1 MFIARMTRM
10 ACVFAVG
17 CIAVAC
23 QQRDAGSLDTASTP
37 VTLDTTQRVTPRVV
51 GRGIELPVTL
61 PVLDAFLAD
70 SAFVAQL
77 QPRLDLTDAQVD
89 SLRRIAREETA
100 RLSRDAGVE
109 SGMAWAARELAT
121 TRINALV
128 GVEKSAQLMALV
140 RYYWSD
146 VSAGADTTLAA
157 RDSAVLAAGTV
168 LSNVPT
174 DTRIVVNAPAYRMD
188 VFDSG
193 RLVKTYRIGI
203 GYPEFP
209 LPTGVRSATR
219 IIFNPTW
226 TPPNEP
232 WVEGGGTAKVG
243 RTVAAGSKFN
253 PLGIAKIPIGLPSLI
268 HGGKLAKDIG
278 GFASHGC
285 VGLTNAQLRDF
296 TLVLARIGGGELSDS
311 AIRAFGRR
319 RTVTKEITLPQAIP
333 VELRYETIMVHDG
346 ALHVHRDVYDYD
358 TNNEAA
364 LAAALAM
371 YGVTPEQL
379 TTSERTLIVD
389 AMREMSRDV
398 SSAGGTRTP
407 AESGAVTRR
416 VTGRKEVVIPVA
428 ALAGKGYPA
437 PVAE

>member
-1 MFIARMTRM
+1 MLLAQLPRTMSL
-10 ACVFAVG
+10 FAVG
-17 CIAVAC
+17 CLAVAC
-23 QQRDAGSLDTASTP
+23 QSRDAGSLDTASAP
-37 VTLDTTQRVTPRVV
+37 VALDTTQRLTPRVV

-61 PVLDAFLAD
+61 PVLNAFFAD

-89 SLRRIAREETA
+89 SLRRIAGEETA
-100 RLSRDAGVE
+100 RLRRDATPE

-121 TRINALV
+121 TRINAAI

-146 VSAGADTTLAA
+146 VSTIADTTVAG
-157 RDSAVLAAGTV
+157 RDSAVRAAATV

-226 TPPNEP
+226 TPPDEP

-243 RTVAAGSKFN
+243 QTVAAGSKLN
-253 PLGIAKIPIGLPSLI
+253 PLGIAKIPIGMPSLI
-268 HGGKLAKDIG
+268 HGGKLARDLG

-285 VGLTNAQLRDF
+285 VGLTDVQLRDF
-296 TLVLARIGGGELSDS
+296 TLQLARLGGGELTDS

-319 RTVTKEITLPQAIP
+319 RTVTKEIALPRAIP

-358 TNNEAA
+358 TNNDAA
-364 LAAALAM
+364 LAAALGM

-379 TTSERTLIVD
+379 TTTERTLIVD

-398 SSAGGTRTP
+398 RPTGVARTP

-437 PVAE
+437 PVE